1 MKKPKLKEYALTGYI
16 PPDYDD
22 ENYEEGDEGSYMYIH
37 VLATSLEEAN
47 EILTDLEE
55 DVFWKYVY
63 ADDYTTTPN
72 FGELSQGECGNDW
85 FWDDLDEYPLE
96 KNYYDSTVYIPL
108 KYKHLFERK
117 ESET

>member
-22 ENYEEGDEGSYMYIH
+22 ENYEEGDEGSYMHIH

-55 DVFWKYVY
+55 DVF
-63 ADDYTTTPN
+63 
-72 FGELSQGECGNDW
+72 GNT
-85 FWDDLDEYPLE
+85 FMLTIILPPLILV
-96 KNYYDSTVYIPL
+96 N
-108 KYKHLFERK
+108 
-117 ESET
+117 